1 MPERPFGTWL
11 PMGVMTIWKAALSF
25 PLRKDKMYP
34 IEVKSGT
41 RYTTDSL
48 LKFREKYKTR
58 IGGCYIIHP
67 RNLIV
72 NDDILCIPPYMTIC
86 L

>member
-1 MPERPFGTWL
+1 MN
-11 PMGVMTIWKAALSF
+11 
-25 PLRKDKMYP
+25 P

-41 RYTTDSL
+41 RYTTDAL